1 MNITIN
7 IYGDIYADICDCG
20 CPCDSYDDYV
30 EECDELCDECKRRAE
45 EAEVPGTDEVPG
57 VIVCSI
63 DGMPENIPPEMVS
76 AIANAAVVAV
86 MEHLVG
92 ADKGNSHERV

>member
-20 CPCDSYDDYV
+20 CPCDSYDDY
-30 EECDELCDECKRRAE
+30 EDEFDEDIEDEFDDEAPE
-45 EAEVPGTDEVPG
+45 EAASG
-57 VIVCSI
+57 VILCSI
-63 DGMPENIPPEMVS
+63 DGMPDNIPPEMVT
-76 AIANAAVVAV
+76 AIANAAVAAV

-92 ADKGNSHERV
+92 TNKGNSHERV